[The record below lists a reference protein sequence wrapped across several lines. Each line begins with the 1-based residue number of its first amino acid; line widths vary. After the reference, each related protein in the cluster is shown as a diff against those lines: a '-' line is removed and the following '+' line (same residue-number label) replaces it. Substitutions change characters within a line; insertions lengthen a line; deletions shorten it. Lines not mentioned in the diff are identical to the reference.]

1 MTPLL
6 LAILLFALGAALLAA
21 ELFLPGGVLGVLG
34 GLLVLGG
41 VVTCFFVNQ
50 WLGVGAM
57 GGMIVL
63 GPLAWTLW
71 VKALQ
76 KTRLARGLVLPPH
89 EAAAAEPCDQPVRI
103 GQRGVTVSELRPGGV
118 CEFGSERVPAVA
130 EHGSIPRGASV
141 RVVACEGGRATV
153 RPV

>member
-6 LAILLFALGAALLAA
+6 LAILLFGLGAALLAA
-21 ELFLPGGVLGVLG
+21 ELFVPGGVLGVLG

-41 VVTCFFVNQ
+41 VVACFFVNQ
-50 WLGVGAM
+50 WAGVGAM

-63 GPLAWTLW
+63 GPVAWTLW
-71 VKALQ
+71 VRALQ
-76 KTRLARGLVLPPH
+76 KTRLAGGLVLRPDGQQ
-89 EAAAAEPCDQPVRI
+89 ATEPCEQPVLV

-118 CEFGSERVPAVA
+118 CEFGSERVQVVA
-130 EHGSIPRGASV
+130 EHGSIPRGTEV